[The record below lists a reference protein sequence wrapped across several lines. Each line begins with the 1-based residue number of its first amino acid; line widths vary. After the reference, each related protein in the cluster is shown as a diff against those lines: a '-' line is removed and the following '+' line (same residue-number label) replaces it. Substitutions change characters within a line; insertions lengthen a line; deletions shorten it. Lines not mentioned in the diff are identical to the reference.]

1 MTDPAQTR
9 SAPTAAPHATE
20 ETTTQLATHS
30 RLRNGR
36 GMDRAFDASLWMF
49 VVFYAGL
56 LIAMLWVIVAAT
68 DLAELRAAL
77 AEPAIIASTRL
88 SLLSST
94 LAAIMSVWIA
104 VPVGYILV
112 RHDFPGKSILDA
124 IIDIPIVLPPLV
136 VGLCLLILFQTPV
149 GRFFEEHVFGVT
161 YEVPAVVLSQ
171 FVVACAFAVRTM
183 RVTFEQIDPRYEQ
196 VALTLGCNRAAA
208 FYRVLL
214 PEARKGI
221 VAAGTIAWA
230 RSLGEFGPILVFAGS
245 TPFKTEVMP
254 STVFLELSYGNL
266 KGALAVS
273 ILMIAI
279 ALIVLGFARLLGL
292 QGGLRG

>member
-1 MTDPAQTR
+1 MTDPVDNR
-9 SAPTAAPHATE
+9 SEPPATSHQPTEPKHPQSSSE
-20 ETTTQLATHS
+20 RMRS
-30 RLRNGR
+30 GR
-36 GMDRAFDASLWMF
+36 GLDRAFDTSLWMF
-49 VVFYAGL
+49 VLFYAGL
-56 LIAMLWVIVAAT
+56 LIAMMWVIVAAT
-68 DLAELRAAL
+68 DLDELSDAL
-77 AEPAIIASTRL
+77 SQPAIIASTRL

-94 LAAIMSVWIA
+94 LASLMSVWIA
-104 VPVGYILV
+104 VPVGYVLV
-112 RHDFPGKSILDA
+112 RHSFPGKSILDA

-136 VGLCLLILFQTPV
+136 VGLCLLILFQTPA
-149 GRFFEEHVFGVT
+149 GRFFENHVFGVT
-161 YEVPAVVLSQ
+161 YEVPAVILSQ

-196 VALTLGCNRAAA
+196 VALTLGCNRASA
-208 FYRVLL
+208 FFRVLM

-279 ALIVLGFARLLGL
+279 ALIVLGVARLLGL